1 MALKLQK
8 LLFLFCLVGLSWIL
22 KKKATAYTN
31 AICLIFSINGLHLT
45 VKQRQSNS
53 CGNTPSQS
61 STSQNP
67 DRPRSVLS
75 KHFLGIIFQIFR
87 RMRQNKLC
95 QQNFQQLDG
104 CVFDTVDH
112 RHISRQTKGPKRCY
126 IKLYFFVRLGKAA
139 GAETSGEMRDEKL
152 HAVVV
157 RNTFGNKMS

>member
-87 RMRQNKLC
+87 RMRQNKFC

-126 IKLYFFVRLGKAA
+126 INNLSKFNG
-139 GAETSGEMRDEKL
+139 
-152 HAVVV
+152 HV
-157 RNTFGNKMS
+157 RNLFIGGTYYI

>member
-1 MALKLQK
+1 MLPKNYDIPKHGSEATKIVVP
-8 LLFLFCLVGLSWIL
+8 LLSCRTVMNP

-45 VKQRQSNS
+45 VKQRQPNS

-67 DRPRSVLS
+67 DRQRSVLS
-75 KHFLGIIFQIFR
+75 KHFLGIIFQIFH

-104 CVFDTVDH
+104 CVFDTVGH

-126 IKLYFFVRLGKAA
+126 INNLSKFNG
-139 GAETSGEMRDEKL
+139 
-152 HAVVV
+152 HV
-157 RNTFGNKMS
+157 RNLFIRGTYYI